1 MEDEVIE
8 IRPETLSMGAWDV
21 VFDALMAYSLA
32 DASAHGLDRFDMVE
46 LRMLIAEARH
56 QCLVETMLQP

>member
-32 DASAHGLDRFDMVE
+32 DASAHGLDRSDMVE